1 MKRVV
6 ASTASSFDFNSHRAY
21 PPTTSLAS
29 VKGPS
34 VTVSFP
40 PESRTRVP
48 VAVGRSPPLPSIVPA
63 LTASSLSFPMA
74 SINSLGG
81 KPHFSADLTII
92 MNRMVVAPCGLG
104 LGVGPSG
111 QFQPA
116 EPSLHLDVERRKVKS
131 TTRTNYFK
139 TEARHDYGF
148 AAFLCSSSRNACSRA
163 ASSGGRRSAGK
174 SDASNTWRIS
184 TSVPPSNGARL
195 SHSTAS
201 SMDFSCHSQKPPM
214 SSLVS
219 GKGPSITVRC
229 CLENRTRLPFEL
241 GCSPSPAS
249 ITPALTSSSLNFPM
263 AAKVSLVFLVG
274 RIPASEFLSA
284 LTITMTR
291 IVSSPCGF
299 CLGAG
304 LPHGLERL
312 NLGSTYTSNQRQRN
326 R

>member
-40 PESRTRVP
+40 PEMRTLVP
-48 VAVGRSPPLPSIVPA
+48 LADGRRPPLPSIVPA

-81 KPHFSADLTII
+81 KPHFSADLTIV

-116 EPSLHLDVERRKVKS
+116 EPSLHLDVERRTVKS

-148 AAFLCSSSRNACSRA
+148 AAFFCSSSRSACSRA
-163 ASSGGRRSAGK
+163 ASSGGKTSAGK
-174 SDASNTWRIS
+174 SDASYTWRIS

-219 GKGPSITVRC
+219 AKGPSIIVRC
-229 CLENRTRLPFEL
+229 CPENRTRLPFEL

-263 AAKVSLVFLVG
+263 AANVFLVSSVG

-284 LTITMTR
+284 LTITMNR
-291 IVSSPCGF
+291 IGVSPCGF
-299 CLGAG
+299 WFRARLPDG
-304 LPHGLERL
+304 LDRL
-312 NLGSTYTSNQRQRN
+312 NPGSTYTSNECY
-326 R
+326 